1 MTQKSMKALETYPK
15 AIPMKGSITIFVLA
29 WALGC

>member
-1 MTQKSMKALETYPK
+1 MKALETYPK

-29 WALGC
+29 WAQARE